1 LAFGVPGVLMLLAF
15 LLFVAGIRFYKIEPA
30 AKGNVVWKVFKC
42 ITYAIR
48 AKISAKVKGQ
58 DNASHWL
65 DYASHKYSEGLIN
78 GVKSLVA
85 VALLF
90 IPVALFWALLDQ
102 QGSTWVLQ
110 ARRMDGRIGPIT
122 ILPDQM
128 TTLNPLIILI
138 MVPVFEAFIYPTARR
153 FFVVTPLRKMAF
165 GGCLAALS
173 FVVAGLIQLKVNET
187 MEPLPTLGRAFVY
200 RLGNSSANLQTNV
213 GLLLE
218 PGKNEWPAGEYDL
231 IAPSWDHFNITAESE
246 HAYVVGIFQRMNG
259 SG

>member
-1 LAFGVPGVLMLLAF
+1 MLFAF
-15 LLFVAGIRFYKIEPA
+15 LLFIAGIRFYKIEPA

-42 ITYAIR
+42 ITYALR
-48 AKISAKVKGQ
+48 GKLNALMKGQ
-58 DNASHWL
+58 DTAPHWL

-90 IPVALFWALLDQ
+90 IPVTFFWALLDQ

-138 MVPVFEAFIYPTARR
+138 MVPIFEAFLYPTARK

-165 GGCLAALS
+165 GGVLAAMS

-187 MEPLPTLGRAFVY
+187 MEPVPASDQAFIY
-200 RLGNSSANLQTNV
+200 RLGNVSTNIQTNV
-213 GLLLE
+213 GLSLE
-218 PGKNEWPAGEYDL
+218 PYKNVWPAGEYDL
-231 IAPSWDHFNITAESE
+231 ISQNLDHFNLTVESE
-246 HAYVVGIFQRMNG
+246 HAYIVGIFQRMNG